1 MNIQDKDHKHGDRS
15 LNLLYTLTSYPPAI
29 GGAQFLQHQTAKI
42 LSPAHEIQVVA
53 FWDSNRSDWL
63 LGTTIAVSNEA
74 HDYVYD
80 EIPVNRIGFD
90 WLTKFKMGLLLPWYY
105 LSMGIVVPAM
115 ASLLE
120 AYLEP
125 FYNQVDLVHNVRI
138 GREPL
143 SIASLTLAHKHQ
155 IPFVLTP
162 VHHPRW
168 DGWRYR
174 IYNQLYR
181 DADVVLALTN
191 AEKDILMSL
200 GVAEARIHVIGMGP
214 ILSRESSTDRFRRKR
229 QIEGPIV
236 LFIGQHYRY
245 KGYVE
250 LLDSTELVWDKVP
263 NAQFVFIGPPVGN
276 SSSVFSKY
284 SDPRI
289 HFLGK
294 TDLQEKTDA
303 LDACT
308 LLCVPSTQESFG
320 GVYTEAWSFGKP
332 VIGCRIPAVSEVI
345 DDGVNGILVDQE
357 PSEIARNI
365 IMLLQNEGMRES
377 MGAEGKTKAETK
389 YSWGEIASRT
399 EHAYEFALRNRMSN

>member
-1 MNIQDKDHKHGDRS
+1 M
-15 LNLLYTLTSYPPAI
+15 
-29 GGAQFLQHQTAKI
+29 QHQTAKI
-42 LSPAHEIQVVA
+42 LSPVHEIQVVS
-53 FWDSNRSDWL
+53 FWDNNRSDWL
-63 LGTTIAVSNEA
+63 LGTTIAVPNESR
-74 HDYVYD
+74 DYEYD
-80 EIPVNRIGFD
+80 EIPVHRIGFD

-125 FYNQVDLVHNVRI
+125 FFHQIDLVHNVRI

-143 SIASLTLAHKHQ
+143 SIASCALARKHQ

-168 DGWRYR
+168 VGWRYQ

-181 DADVVLALTN
+181 DADAVLALTN
-191 AEKDILMSL
+191 TEKDIMIRL
-200 GVAEARIHVIGMGP
+200 GVAEDRVHVIGMGP
-214 ILSRESSTDRFRRKR
+214 ILSHESSAYQFRSKR

-236 LFIGQHYRY
+236 LFIGQQYLH

-250 LLDSTELVWDKVP
+250 LLDSAELVWDRVQD
-263 NAQFVFIGPPVGN
+263 AHFVFIGPPVGN
-276 SSSVFSKY
+276 SSSLFSKY

-289 HFLGK
+289 HILGK

-303 LDACT
+303 LEACT

-332 VIGCRIPAVSEVI
+332 VIGCKIPAVSEVI
-345 DDGVNGILVDQE
+345 DDGVNGILVDQD

-365 IMLLQNEGMRES
+365 IALLQNEGLRQS
-377 MGAEGKTKAETK
+377 MGAAGKTKVETK
-389 YSWGEIASRT
+389 YSWAEITSRT
-399 EHAYEFALRNRMSN
+399 EYAYDFALRNRRSN

>member
-1 MNIQDKDHKHGDRS
+1 M
-15 LNLLYTLTSYPPAI
+15 NLLYTLTSYPPAI
-29 GGAQFLQHQTAKI
+29 GGAQYLQHQTAKL
-42 LSPAHEIQVVA
+42 LSPRHEVQVVN
-53 FWDSNRSDWL
+53 FWDRNRSDWL
-63 LGTTIAVSNEA
+63 LGTTIAVPNES

-80 EIPVNRIGFD
+80 EIPVHRIGFD
-90 WLTKFKMGLLLPWYY
+90 RLTKFKMGLLLPWYY
-105 LSMGIVVPAM
+105 LSMGIVVPTM
-115 ASLLE
+115 ASLLK

-125 FYNQVDLVHNVRI
+125 FFHQVDLVHNVRI

-143 SIASLTLAHKHQ
+143 SLASYTLARKHQ

-168 DGWRYR
+168 VGWRYR
-174 IYNQLYR
+174 TYNQLYR
-181 DADVVLALTN
+181 DADAVLALTG
-191 AEKDILMSL
+191 AEKDVLIRL
-200 GVAEARIHVIGMGP
+200 GVAEDRVHVIGMGP
-214 ILSRESSTDRFRRKR
+214 TLSHESDADRFRSER

-236 LFIGQHYRY
+236 LFIGQQYLH

-250 LLDSTELVWDKVP
+250 LLDSTELVWDRVP
-263 NAQFVFIGPPVGN
+263 DAEFVFIGPPVGN
-276 SSSVFSKY
+276 SSSTFTKY

-303 LDACT
+303 LDACA

-332 VIGCRIPAVSEVI
+332 VIGCKIPAVSEVI
-345 DDGVNGILVDQE
+345 DDGVNGILVDQD
-357 PSEIARNI
+357 PSDIARNI
-365 IMLLQNEGMRES
+365 ITLLQHEEMRQS
-377 MGAEGKTKAETK
+377 MGAAGKTKVEAK

-399 EHAYEFALRNRMSN
+399 EHAYEFALRNRKSN

>member
-1 MNIQDKDHKHGDRS
+1 M
-15 LNLLYTLTSYPPAI
+15 NLLYTLTSYPPAI

-42 LSPAHEIQVVA
+42 LSSRHDVQVVT

-63 LGTTIAVSNEA
+63 LGTTITASNESR
-74 HDYVYD
+74 DYEYD
-80 EIPVNRIGFD
+80 EIPVHRIGFD
-90 WLTKFKMGLLLPWYY
+90 WLTKARMGLMLPFYY
-105 LSMGIVVPAM
+105 PCMGAVVHRM
-115 ASLLE
+115 ALLLE
-120 AYLEP
+120 KYLDSLIAK
-125 FYNQVDLVHNVRI
+125 VDLVHNVRI

-143 SIASLTLAHKHQ
+143 SYVSQRLALKYR

-174 IYNQLYR
+174 IYTQLYR
-181 DADVVLALTN
+181 DADAVLALTN
-191 AEKDILMSL
+191 AEKSILVEM
-200 GVAEARIHVIGMGP
+200 GVAKPKIHVIGMGP
-214 ILSRESSTDRFRRKR
+214 ILAPESNAERFRRKR

-236 LFIGQHYRY
+236 LFIGQQYLY

-250 LLDSTELVWDKVP
+250 LLDSTELVWDSVP
-263 NAQFVFIGPPVGN
+263 DAHFVFIGPPVGN
-276 SSSVFSKY
+276 SSSVFSKNP
-284 SDPRI
+284 DPRI

-345 DDGVNGILVDQE
+345 DDGVNGILVDQD
-357 PSEIARNI
+357 PSEIARKI
-365 IMLLQNEGMRES
+365 VALLHDEGMRQS
-377 MGAEGKTKAETK
+377 MGAAGKTKVEAK

>member
-1 MNIQDKDHKHGDRS
+1 M
-15 LNLLYTLTSYPPAI
+15 
-29 GGAQFLQHQTAKI
+29 
-42 LSPAHEIQVVA
+42 
-53 FWDSNRSDWL
+53 
-63 LGTTIAVSNEA
+63 
-74 HDYVYD
+74 
-80 EIPVNRIGFD
+80 
-90 WLTKFKMGLLLPWYY
+90 LPLYY
-105 LSMGIVVPAM
+105 LSMGIVVPKM

-120 AYLEP
+120 AYLEA
-125 FYNQVDLVHNVRI
+125 FFRQIDLVHNVRI

-143 SIASLTLAHKHQ
+143 SIASYALARKHQ

-168 DGWRYR
+168 VGWPYR

-181 DADVVLALTN
+181 DADAVLALTN
-191 AEKDILMSL
+191 VEKDILIRL
-200 GVAEARIHVIGMGP
+200 GVAEARVHVIGMGP
-214 ILSRESSTDRFRRKR
+214 ILSRAASAYQFRRKR

-250 LLDSTELVWDKVP
+250 LLDATEFVWDQVP
-263 NAQFVFIGPPVGN
+263 DAHFVFIGPPVGN
-276 SSSVFSKY
+276 SSFVFSKY

-345 DDGVNGILVDQE
+345 DDGVNGILVDQD
-357 PSEIARNI
+357 PSEIAPKI
-365 IMLLQNEGMRES
+365 VALLQNEGMRQS
-377 MGAEGKTKAETK
+377 MGAAGKTKVETK
-389 YSWGEIASRT
+389 YSWGEITART
-399 EHAYEFALRNRMSN
+399 ESAYEFAMRNRMSG

>member
-1 MNIQDKDHKHGDRS
+1 
-15 LNLLYTLTSYPPAI
+15 
-29 GGAQFLQHQTAKI
+29 
-42 LSPAHEIQVVA
+42 
-53 FWDSNRSDWL
+53 
-63 LGTTIAVSNEA
+63 
-74 HDYVYD
+74 
-80 EIPVNRIGFD
+80 
-90 WLTKFKMGLLLPWYY
+90 MGLLLPWYY
-105 LSMGIVVPAM
+105 LSMGTVVPKM

-120 AYLEP
+120 KYLEP
-125 FYNQVDLVHNVRI
+125 FFHQVDLVHNVRI

-143 SIASLTLAHKHQ
+143 SVASYALARKHK
-155 IPFVLTP
+155 IPFVFTP

-168 DGWRYR
+168 VGWRYR

-181 DADVVLALTN
+181 DADAVLALTN
-191 AEKDILMSL
+191 AEKNILIKL

-214 ILSRESSTDRFRRKR
+214 ILSRTSNPDRFRSKR

-236 LFIGQHYRY
+236 LFIGQQYLY

-250 LLDSTELVWDKVP
+250 LLDSTKLVWDREP
-263 NAQFVFIGPPVGN
+263 DAHFVFIGPPVGN
-276 SSSVFSKY
+276 SSSMFSEY

-345 DDGVNGILVDQE
+345 DDGVNGILVEQD
-357 PSEIARNI
+357 PSEIAQKI
-365 IMLLQNEGMRES
+365 LALLQNEEMRQS
-377 MGAEGKTKAETK
+377 MGAAGKTKVETK

-399 EHAYEFALRNRMSN
+399 EHAYEFALRNRISN

>member
-1 MNIQDKDHKHGDRS
+1 MIS
-15 LNLLYTLTSYPPAI
+15 L
-29 GGAQFLQHQTAKI
+29 
-42 LSPAHEIQVVA
+42 
-53 FWDSNRSDWL
+53 WDQNRSDWL
-63 LGTTIAVSNEA
+63 LGTTIAAPNESR
-74 HDYVYD
+74 DYVFD
-80 EIPVNRIGFD
+80 DIPVHRIGFD
-90 WLTKFKMGLLLPWYY
+90 RLTKIKMGLLLPWYY
-105 LSMGIVVPAM
+105 LSMGTVVPAM

-125 FYNQVDLVHNVRI
+125 FFLQADLVHNVRI

-143 SIASLTLAHKHQ
+143 SIASYTLARKYQ

-168 DGWRYR
+168 VGWRYR
-174 IYNQLYR
+174 IFNQLYR
-181 DADVVLALTN
+181 DADAVLTLTN
-191 AEKDILMSL
+191 AEKDILIRL
-200 GVAEARIHVIGMGP
+200 GVAEARIQVIGMGP
-214 ILSRESSTDRFRRKR
+214 ILSNEASADQFRSRR

-250 LLDSTELVWDKVP
+250 LLNSTEFVWDRVP
-263 NAQFVFIGPPVGN
+263 DVHFVFIGPPVGN
-276 SSSVFSKY
+276 SSSVFTKY

-303 LDACT
+303 IDACT

-345 DDGVNGILVDQE
+345 DDGVDGILVDQDPE
-357 PSEIARNI
+357 EIARNI
-365 IMLLQNEGMRES
+365 IALLQDEGMRLS
-377 MGAEGKTKAETK
+377 MGAAGKTKVETK
-389 YSWGEIASRT
+389 YSWSEIASRT
-399 EHAYEFALRNRMSN
+399 EHAYEFALRNRKSNR